1 MPYLILKSCV
11 AGGSRRSAGD
21 IIELDKAEANQLLIM
36 GRVEAVAEAKLAQE
50 TDRSVGLQADVASPL
65 KKRGRKQ

>member
-21 IIELDKAEANQLLIM
+21 IIELDKAEANQLLLV
-36 GRVEAVAEAKLAQE
+36 GRVAAVAEAKPVEEA
-50 TDRSVGLQADVASPL
+50 DRSVGLQANVASPL
-65 KKRGRKQ
+65 KKRGRK

>member
-21 IIELDKAEANQLLIM
+21 IIELDGDEARQLLVM
-36 GRVEAVAEAKLAQE
+36 GRVAVAPEPKPE
-50 TDRSVGLQADVASPL
+50 TETNRSVGLQADTASPL
-65 KKRGRKQ
+65 KKRGRK